1 MLLDVGEVS
10 FLGLSYTLTVTIAVF
25 FIGLLVFNKTEKSF
39 IDTV

>member
-1 MLLDVGEVS
+1 MLLNVGKIS
-10 FLGLSYTLTVTIAVF
+10 ILGLAYTFGVTIVIF